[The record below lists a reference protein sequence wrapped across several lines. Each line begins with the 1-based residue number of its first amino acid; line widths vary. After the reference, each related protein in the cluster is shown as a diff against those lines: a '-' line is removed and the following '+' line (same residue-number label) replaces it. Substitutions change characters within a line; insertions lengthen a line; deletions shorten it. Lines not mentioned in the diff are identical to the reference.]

1 MNLGAV
7 PEAVELKMTGQKLAN
22 VAYYK
27 KKNETIISNNDCPI
41 LI

>member
-27 KKNETIISNNDCPI
+27 KKMKLSSLTMTVPF
-41 LI
+41 